1 MCRRCVVT
9 RVRSRQA
16 HQLIIQTI
24 WQDMKWTALLCPL
37 DCCTPVF
44 IHMLPDT
51 HTHTA
56 HQCNSAHAGLN
67 NSSGQ
72 QLCVHSFSFHL
83 VSSICPAN
91 QHTHT
96 HTRKCTVA
104 NMCNGELWLQRCDR
118 QRVLSA
124 IAVPTSSHDSE
135 SLINYWLNWTSW
147 PDRDSRS
154 PWWLRSTFP

>member
-16 HQLIIQTI
+16 HQRIIQTI

-56 HQCNSAHAGLN
+56 HQCNSAQAGLN
-67 NSSGQ
+67 NSSGHDYASTPFLSTWFRRSAQ
-72 QLCVHSFSFHL
+72 QT
-83 VSSICPAN
+83 N
-91 QHTHT
+91 THT
-96 HTRKCTVA
+96 HKLA
-104 NMCNGELWLQRCDR
+104 NAPWPTCAMESFVCSD
-118 QRVLSA
+118 A
-124 IAVPTSSHDSE
+124 IANVSSPR
-135 SLINYWLNWTSW
+135 L
-147 PDRDSRS
+147 PSRPHLTTVS
-154 PWWLRSTFP
+154 N